1 MHSRR
6 NFLRQSLATAGLLAL
21 SGMGKA
27 WAFERPLLF
36 QSHSLRDWF
45 IRDFAGTLR
54 ELKEV
59 GYSGMELTSF
69 HGFRGNFR
77 GDYGALTDM
86 PPATIR
92 QIVRDAGLACDSSH
106 FLAEEFADDRFGAA
120 VSWAQSLELKYMVL
134 TGLPA
139 AKSAADWQKNFEV
152 LNRLGERVR
161 AEGMQLGFHT
171 DAAVWSRVD
180 GKLAMDEM
188 LRNVPRENCLQQL
201 DLAGVIERDVDAAA
215 YLRANPGRFFWLHIR
230 DGVKPAEAGA
240 YLPALVPGQ
249 GVLEWRGI
257 LSGAEAGQVQS
268 YIVEMQVRPVS
279 GSMDAFKDSYRY
291 LRMLGSL

>member
-1 MHSRR
+1 MQSRR
-6 NFLRQSLATAGLLAL
+6 NFLRQSLAAAGVLTLA
-21 SGMGKA
+21 GMNEA
-27 WAFERPLLF
+27 WAFDRPLLF

-54 ELKEV
+54 ELKDV

-86 PPATIR
+86 APTTIR
-92 QIVRDAGLACDSSH
+92 QIVRDSGLTCDSSH
-106 FLAEEFADDRFGAA
+106 FLAEEFAEDRFGAA
-120 VSWAQSLELKYMVL
+120 ARWAQALELKYMVL

-139 AKSAADWQKNFEV
+139 AKSGADWQRNFEL
-152 LNRLGERVR
+152 LNRVGERVR
-161 AEGMQLGFHT
+161 SEGMQLGFHT
-171 DAAVWSRVD
+171 DAAVWTRFD

-201 DLAGVIERDVDAAA
+201 DLAGVIERDVDTGV

-230 DGVKPAEAGA
+230 DGVKLAEAGA

-257 LSGAEAGQVQS
+257 LAGAEAAQVQS

-279 GSMDAFKDSYRY
+279 GSMDAFKDSFRY
-291 LRMLGSL
+291 LRALDV